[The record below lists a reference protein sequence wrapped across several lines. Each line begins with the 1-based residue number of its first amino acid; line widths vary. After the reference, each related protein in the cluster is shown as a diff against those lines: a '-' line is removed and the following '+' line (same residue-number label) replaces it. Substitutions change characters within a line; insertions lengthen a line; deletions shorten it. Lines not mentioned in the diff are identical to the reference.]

1 MDEFR
6 KINADMEAEKE
17 KTQLK
22 KEQFIRK
29 IKGGLG
35 EHIRN
40 NGGKVTKIKKSKW
53 KKFWEKLMKVF

>member
-6 KINADMEAEKE
+6 KINADMVAEKE

-35 EHIRN
+35 EHIRS

>member
-6 KINADMEAEKE
+6 KINASMEAEKE

-29 IKGGLG
+29 IKNGLG
-35 EHIRN
+35 EHIKH
-40 NGGKVTKIKKSKW
+40 NGGKVNKIEKSVLRR
-53 KKFWEKLMKVF
+53 FWEKLMKIF

>member
-40 NGGKVTKIKKSKW
+40 NGGKVTKVKKSKW

>member
-6 KINADMEAEKE
+6 KINADMVAEKE

-35 EHIRN
+35 EHIRS
-40 NGGKVTKIKKSKW
+40 NGGKVTKVKKSKW

>member
-35 EHIRN
+35 EHIRS
-40 NGGKVTKIKKSKW
+40 NGGKVTKVKKSKW
-53 KKFWEKLMKVF
+53 KKFWGKLMKVF

>member
-35 EHIRN
+35 EHIRS
-40 NGGKVTKIKKSKW
+40 NGGKVTKVKKSKW

>member
-6 KINADMEAEKE
+6 KINADIEAQKE

-29 IKGGLG
+29 IKDGLG
-35 EHIRN
+35 EHIRI

>member
-1 MDEFR
+1 MDDFR

-29 IKGGLG
+29 IKDGLG
-35 EHIRN
+35 EHIRI

>member
-1 MDEFR
+1 MDDFR
-6 KINADMEAEKE
+6 KVNADMEAEKE

-29 IKGGLG
+29 IKDGLG
-35 EHIRN
+35 EHIRI

>member
-6 KINADMEAEKE
+6 KINANMEAEKE

-35 EHIRN
+35 EHIRS
-40 NGGKVTKIKKSKW
+40 NGGKVTKVKKSKW

>member
-1 MDEFR
+1 
-6 KINADMEAEKE
+6 MEAEKE

-22 KEQFIRK
+22 KEQFIK
-29 IKGGLG
+29 NIKGGLG

>member
-6 KINADMEAEKE
+6 KINASMEAEKE

-29 IKGGLG
+29 IKSGLG
-35 EHIRN
+35 EHIKH
-40 NGGKVTKIKKSKW
+40 NGGKVNKIEKSVLRR
-53 KKFWEKLMKVF
+53 FWEKLMKIF

>member
-1 MDEFR
+1 MDDFR

-22 KEQFIRK
+22 KEQFIRQ
-29 IKGGLG
+29 IKDGLG
-35 EHIRN
+35 EHIRI